1 MKTNLKK
8 GLFLA
13 ATFLILSSSSF
24 AQAYLNDP
32 KYGADEESR
41 RECAVNL
48 SLYREHYN
56 QKNYKMA
63 KPSWLKVLNICPA
76 ASQNAYIHGVRMMK
90 TWIDEER
97 NPIRKAEL
105 TDSLMMVYD
114 MRMEHFNRHGIL
126 MGQKGM
132 DLFSIDTERYEEAY
146 EMLKK
151 SIEEEKDGSDSPVIY
166 TYMVVTKTM
175 FDNGKLPAEAVIETY
190 ALLADYLDE
199 QIKARPD
206 DDRLIS
212 VKENVD
218 ALFSS
223 AGVAD
228 CNNLTEIFESR
239 IDNNP
244 DDVDLIKKTHSL
256 LSANRCEGTD
266 FYQKTVVKLFDKEPE
281 AMLAYEIAKIFTG
294 SKNYEKAEV
303 YFKHA
308 IELEQDPTRKSV
320 FLVEYAGI
328 IFNEFS
334 NPQKARTLALQALS
348 ENPNMGHA
356 YILIGNIY
364 AAEKNC
370 FGDDFQK
377 KTVYWAAV
385 DKFAKAKQVDPTIA
399 DDCDRLIDVYK
410 QYFPAQNDIF
420 FQDLQPNQTYTVGC
434 WINETTTVR
443 ARP

>member
-1 MKTNLKK
+1 
-8 GLFLA
+8 
-13 ATFLILSSSSF
+13 
-24 AQAYLNDP
+24 
-32 KYGADEESR
+32 
-41 RECAVNL
+41 
-48 SLYREHYN
+48 
-56 QKNYKMA
+56 
-63 KPSWLKVLNICPA
+63 
-76 ASQNAYIHGVRMMK
+76 MM
-90 TWIDEER
+90 
-97 NPIRKAEL
+97 L
-105 TDSLMMVYD
+105 YD

-132 DLFSIDTERYEEAY
+132 DLISIDSERYEEAY

-175 FDNGKLPAEAVIETY
+175 FDNGKIPAETVIETY

-199 QIKARPD
+199 QIKANPD
-206 DDRLIS
+206 DNRCVQ

-239 IDNNP
+239 IDSNP
-244 DDVDLIKKTHSL
+244 DDVELIKKTHSL

-266 FYQKTVVKLFDKEPE
+266 FYQKTVIKLFDKEPE
-281 AMLAYEIAKIFTG
+281 SMLAYEIAKIFTG
-294 SKNYEKAEV
+294 LRDYQKAEK
-303 YFKHA
+303 YFKQA
-308 IELEQDPTRKSV
+308 IELEKDAIRKSV

-328 IFNEFS
+328 IFNEFNS
-334 NPQKARTLALQALS
+334 PEKARTVALKALS

-370 FGDDFQK
+370 FDDDFKK

-385 DKFAKAKQVDPTIA
+385 DKFAKAKQVDPTLA

-420 FQDLQPNQTYTVGC
+420 FQDLQPNQSYSVGC